1 MRSLQMWRVISQ
13 APLLIPW
20 FPYQEPRRTGTK
32 CGHHFVFLILVGSVL
47 LLLPSALFAEPPEY
61 RVVPIPAQ
69 LMGGRLNDSGV
80 VVGTRWMRRPSPITS
95 WMWNKGQITDLP
107 GLVSGGDQYANDIN
121 NSSVIVGRVNDPYS
135 EVHACEWHNG
145 MLSIIDAPGH
155 QLNWANGINSSG
167 TVVGNSN
174 DTTVDGWPR
183 YPFIYT
189 GSVAFV
195 GALEGSDFSAI
206 NDGNVIAGPLWRGPD
221 GRAFL
226 YYNGTVTF
234 LSDPGTLAEALDI
247 NNSNHVLGGVEGVGC
262 CLWKDGTQVL
272 LEPLQRGGGRGG
284 LNDYD
289 AVVGFAW
296 NLGAVIWENGEVRP
310 LSDLIDPDLDLH
322 LWNAC
327 DINNKGEILCMGSDS
342 LAYLLIPNRAITVRD
357 ANNDTIPNVEF
368 SLIKVANDAPF
379 FTEDTL
385 GSFTTD
391 GDGRLELTELAADT
405 FEVSLS
411 TGTKRLVNGDSL
423 KIAKHV
429 QSVPAE
435 KHAGVLGTMY
445 SVHLDNAQFDKDG
458 SMSFGTLQGG
468 RFEAVLNHT
477 ELRYNLLVSVGWEA
491 TSDYLGSLENNFRF
505 MSNYLYD
512 VTDGQM
518 RLDTVYIIDNGE
530 FASSA
535 DIIVY
540 ASNLAWPCANAGGIL
555 NSGANHVYM
564 PRIFVGD
571 TTSMRNYTDKV
582 YPLNLNAFSTDYR
595 AKAHEFGHYALNFY
609 DEYLFWTGGFFGS
622 YSSDNSLR
630 CLPPAIFNYG
640 FMDRPYEWA
649 GVMSSEM
656 SGAFR
661 YDMGS
666 CRNTYQWGVHSMP
679 CWDHLERW
687 VEAVPW
693 GTDNLYVPILKPD
706 LSDEN
711 ERVVT
716 EPAVFFAG
724 PNNDMNRLDYHVG
737 SLVTF
742 PNSPSPQAPGYSDKH
757 VTVSHAT
764 GGDNADVQLIN
775 DPLTSTKTIINQGR
789 TSDAAG
795 AWVVGVKNASY
806 QILAGKGGSGATV
819 TISPIQAF
827 ASDETTD
834 WLYGMAESG
843 GSGVSKVGNRYSAN
857 SAEDSITIEM
867 KKVQG
872 YYPLICEAELLAT
885 GVRYALTSVQPFS
898 ADPTVQLWPSYGG
911 SSEHAFTSSG
921 SGYEVIVSDSLGTD
935 GSFTLWAVDDS
946 AATFFVPTGYVVPEI
961 SHDQPIIWLLGPEGQ
976 SEFKLDSSNGTL
988 ERALIL
994 SSPYPVVR
1002 TGLDPNAVQAG
1013 QAHSLSVYPDDPLAG
1028 TNQVVIRYEDAD
1040 LRLGD
1045 NLLGDESDLAVY
1057 HWVDGSTGWV
1067 MIGGTVDTAD
1077 DAIYAPISETGVY
1090 AAFTTNIITDVEDEE
1105 HGEILPYQFELSQN
1119 YPNPFN
1125 PVTTIE
1131 YSVPSRQDVTIEIFN
1146 VLGQKVRTLVNET
1159 KSAGS
1164 YRTEWNGI
1172 DDVGRP
1178 VSTGVYL
1185 YRFSAGEVV
1194 QTKKMLLIK

>member
-1 MRSLQMWRVISQ
+1 MRSSHVWRALSEAPKLISWFSYQ
-13 APLLIPW
+13 AP
-20 FPYQEPRRTGTK
+20 RRAGTR
-32 CGHHFVFLILVGSVL
+32 CRHQFAFFILAGSVL
-47 LLLPSALFAEPPEY
+47 LLLPSVLFAKSPEY
-61 RVVPIPAQ
+61 RVVPIPAN
-69 LMGGRLNDSGV
+69 LYWGKLNDSDV
-80 VVGTRWMRRPSPITS
+80 VAGTTWSNTA
-95 WMWNKGQITDLP
+95 WMWNSGQLTDLP
-107 GLVSGGDQYANDIN
+107 GLGSKRYANDIN
-121 NSSVIVGRVNDPYS
+121 NNRVVVGCVNDTAEYPLS
-135 EVHACEWHNG
+135 HACIWNNG
-145 MLSIIDAPGH
+145 MLTTLDAPDH
-155 QLNWANGINSSG
+155 LVWWANSINSLG
-167 TVVGNSN
+167 TVVGQAF
-174 DTTVDGWPR
+174 DTTDAEWPE

-189 GSVAFV
+189 GSVTPLD
-195 GALEGSDFSAI
+195 GLENYDFYAI
-206 NDGNVIAGPLWRGPD
+206 NDLNFIAGTSWTSNTHGS
-221 GRAFL
+221 GRAFI
-226 YYNGTVTF
+226 YNGGSITF
-234 LSDPGTLAEALDI
+234 VGNFSTEALDI
-247 NNSNHVLGGVEGVGC
+247 NNSNHVLSELNGAECV
-262 CLWKDGTQVL
+262 LWRDGTQISL
-272 LEPLQRGGGRGG
+272 APLARGGSRGG
-284 LNDYD
+284 LNDHD
-289 AVVGFAW
+289 AVVGFGGGY
-296 NLGAVIWENGEVRP
+296 GAAIWKNGEMRS
-310 LSDLIDPDLDLH
+310 LSDLIDPNLGLSF
-322 LWNAC
+322 WNGC
-327 DINNKGEILCMGSDS
+327 DINNKGRILCMGSDQM
-342 LAYLLIPNRAITVRD
+342 AYLLIPIRAITVRD
-357 ANNDTIPNVEF
+357 ANDDTIPNVEF
-368 SLIKVANDAPF
+368 NLIKVKNDAPF

-385 GSFTTD
+385 GFFTTD
-391 GDGRLELTELAADT
+391 SVGQLKLKELVADT

-429 QSVPAE
+429 QSVLAE

-445 SVHLDNAQFDKDG
+445 SVHLDNAQFDEDG
-458 SMSFGTLQGG
+458 SMSFDTLKDG
-468 RFEAVLNHT
+468 RLEAVLNHT
-477 ELRYNLLVSVGWEA
+477 ELRYNLVVSVEWEA

-512 VTDGQM
+512 VTDGQL
-518 RLDTVYIIDNGE
+518 RLDTVYIIDNGS

-540 ASNLAWPCANAGGIL
+540 ADNLAWPCANAGGIL
-555 NSGANHVYM
+555 KSGANHVYM

-582 YPLNLNAFSTDYR
+582 YPLNLNAFSTDFR
-595 AKAHEFGHYALNFY
+595 AKTHEFGHYALNFY
-609 DEYLFWTGGFFGS
+609 DEYLFRTGGLFGS

-630 CLPPAIFNYG
+630 CLPTTVFRYG
-640 FMDRPYEWA
+640 FMDFEFEGG

-666 CRNTYQWGVHSMP
+666 CRNTYQWGVHSLP

-693 GTDNLYVPILKPD
+693 GDDNLYVPILKPD
-706 LSDEN
+706 AADTT
-711 ERVVT
+711 ERVVA

-724 PNNDMNRLDYHVG
+724 PNNNMDRLDYHVG
-737 SLVTF
+737 GLVTF

-795 AWVVGVKNASY
+795 AWVVGIKNASY
-806 QILAGKGGSGATV
+806 KILAGKGGSGATV

-843 GSGVSKVGNRYSAN
+843 GSGVSRVGNRYSAN

-872 YYPLICEAELLAT
+872 YYPLICAAELLAT
-885 GVRYALTSVQPFS
+885 SVRYDLTSVQPFS
-898 ADPTVQLWPSYGG
+898 IDPILELWPSYGG
-911 SSEHAFTSSG
+911 SYDETFTPSTA
-921 SGYEVIVSDSLGTD
+921 GYEAVVADSLGTG

-946 AATFFVPTGYVVPEI
+946 AATFFVPTKYVTPDVNH
-961 SHDQPIIWLLGPEGQ
+961 SQPLIWLLGPEGQ
-976 SEFKLDSSNGTL
+976 SEFKLDSTNGTL

-1028 TNQVVIRYEDAD
+1028 TNQVIIRYDDAD
-1040 LRLGD
+1040 LKLGD
-1045 NLLGDESDLAVY
+1045 SLLGDESALAVY
-1057 HWVDGSTGWV
+1057 HWADVSTGWV

-1077 DAIYAPISETGVY
+1077 NALYAPISETGVY

-1105 HGEILPYQFELSQN
+1105 HGEILPYKFELSQN

-1125 PVTTIE
+1125 PATTIE
-1131 YSVPSRQDVTIEIFN
+1131 YSVPSRTDITIEIFN

-1164 YRTEWNGI
+1164 YRIEWNGS
-1172 DDVGRP
+1172 DDAGKP

-1194 QTKKMLLIK
+1194 QTKKMLLLK